1 MFPPSWIPVS
11 PPTPSH
17 PCRWPPST
25 RFGFSASC
33 SKLPPYISYKL
44 PLYISYN
51 LQVFSDF
58 QGQEGW
64 MTQIITLMLY
74 HLFGLILKND
84 IVLQK
89 HLFFFLVFAF
99 PIGFILSPCFLYI
112 LHSSARISWLLSEI
126 PVRCVLSSCLD
137 DPSSFPNFLVEAFCS
152 SFASAPF
159 TLISVQHL
167 FLLLVLLLQPEPV
180 THKLPPMSYAL
191 TFAWENHMID
201 LLIKCIEWNGQQ
213 KYFSIPWYWDFAE
226 SLLKTETLCFY
237 LLFAMWSSKVPER
250 EPTMIFTPKDRDL
263 CPD

>member
-1 MFPPSWIPVS
+1 MQQVATIYKLQVATIYKLQFASVLRFSGARRMDDTNYHTYAISSFWTDFEKWYS
-11 PPTPSH
+11 PPKTS
-17 PCRWPPST
+17 
-25 RFGFSASC
+25 F
-33 SKLPPYISYKL
+33 
-44 PLYISYN
+44 
-51 LQVFSDF
+51 
-58 QGQEGW
+58 
-64 MTQIITLMLY
+64 
-74 HLFGLILKND
+74 
-84 IVLQK
+84 
-89 HLFFFLVFAF
+89 FFFLVFAF

-250 EPTMIFTPKDRDL
+250 SSKVPNNDFYSKRQGSLSRLTSKHVS
-263 CPD
+263 